1 MCSSS
6 RSRSDSGSRRH
17 SRGRDRSFGGNGG
30 FGGGG
35 GGGLFE
41 PQLGDPSVATGNRS
55 VTLSPAAYSSTWL
68 NARTGA
74 RLATN
79 VEAHKVGR
87 LNN

>member
-1 MCSSS
+1 MVVVVVLLSSS
-6 RSRSDSGSRRH
+6 H
-17 SRGRDRSFGGNGG
+17 VVMVVVVVVV
-30 FGGGG
+30 
-35 GGGLFE
+35 LFE